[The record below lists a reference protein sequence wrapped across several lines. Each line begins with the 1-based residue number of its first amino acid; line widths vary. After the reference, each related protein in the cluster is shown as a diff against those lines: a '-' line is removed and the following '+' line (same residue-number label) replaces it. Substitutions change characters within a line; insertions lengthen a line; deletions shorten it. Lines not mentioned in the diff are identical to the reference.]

1 VRDVTTRFVE
11 RAAEQD
17 WCAVVDD
24 DGQWPA
30 RHLVAEATTL
40 AGVLRSRGRPRPTVL
55 VQSENSHRLT
65 IAGLAIG
72 LVDGTL
78 ALASN
83 HSSSDDIAA
92 TIQAI
97 RPDVIVGDRIQLEKW
112 GLAVGEEIG
121 VGLTGWTVLAADG
134 MVDEN
139 RWGDGVV
146 IGMTSGSTGRSKGVV
161 HSEASMRYAA
171 ANEIA
176 AAGLVAGDAVGVIV
190 PLSAAPAFAFGVY
203 LALQLQSTAVLSA
216 RWNPADA
223 LEQLA
228 GHDVRWLMCVPTQ
241 VLQLAAAAEGSTG
254 LLSGMK
260 AITVGGGPMEQA
272 SLSAAEQRLGV
283 RILRVFGMSECL
295 GHTTPALDDP
305 PEIRLG
311 RDGRPFPGTDVR
323 ILDDTGNE
331 LGFGTI
337 GRAQVRGPS
346 LFLGYADHGRLK
358 PPELTADGFFETGD
372 LLARYPD
379 GTIEVS
385 GRIKDVIIRGGR
397 NISIAEVETAL
408 LGDRRITDAC
418 VTAVPDELLGERV
431 AALVVSTDPEL
442 TLASV
447 CAALEE
453 RGVAKIKWPEYLVA
467 VDTLPRTHV
476 GKVSRQLARELA
488 VRSISADRNVGA
500 QEANQ

>member
-1 VRDVTTRFVE
+1 VREVTRRFVE

-24 DGQWPA
+24 EGQWSA
-30 RHLVAEATTL
+30 RQLLVEATEL
-40 AGVLRSRGRPRPTVL
+40 AGVLRSRGRLRPTVL
-55 VQSENSHRLT
+55 VQSENSRRLT
-65 IAGLAIG
+65 VAGLAIG

-92 TIQAI
+92 TIEAI

-112 GLAVGEEIG
+112 GLAVGEE
-121 VGLTGWTVLAADG
+121 TGKALAGWMVLASDGIADP
-134 MVDEN
+134 D
-139 RWGDGVV
+139 RWDGGVV

-161 HSEASMRYAA
+161 HSEASMSYAA

-203 LALQLQSTAVLSA
+203 LSMHLQSTAVLSA

-228 GHDVRWLMCVPTQ
+228 SHDARWLMCVPTQ
-241 VLQLAAAAEGSTG
+241 VLQLAAAAEGRTG
-254 LLSGMK
+254 VLSGMK
-260 AITVGGGPMEQA
+260 AITVGGGPMELA
-272 SLSAAEQRLGV
+272 GLSAAEQRLGV

-295 GHTTPALDDP
+295 GHTTPELDDP

-323 ILDDTGNE
+323 ILDDTGKE
-331 LGFGTI
+331 LGFGEV

-346 LFLGYADHGRLK
+346 LFLGYADDGRLK
-358 PPELTADGFFETGD
+358 PPALTPDGFFETGD
-372 LLARYPD
+372 LLARHSD

-408 LGDRRITDAC
+408 RGDPRITDVC

-447 CAALEE
+447 CAALDE

-488 VRSISADRNVGA
+488 VRSIVGDGNVPA
-500 QEANQ
+500 EEANQ